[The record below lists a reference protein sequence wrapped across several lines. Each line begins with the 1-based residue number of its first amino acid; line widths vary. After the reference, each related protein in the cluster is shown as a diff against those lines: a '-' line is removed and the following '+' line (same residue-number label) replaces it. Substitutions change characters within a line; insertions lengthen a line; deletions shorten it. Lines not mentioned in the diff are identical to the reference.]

1 MMQKVYV
8 GTPFKDY
15 RRVIASEVPELSELA
30 TVAWNG
36 SFFEHQ
42 WESRFEVSR
51 KSSSGI
57 SLSKNELRLMKAL
70 LEDFFEAKSVG
81 SVFESLFP
89 DEFLDPEFSL
99 GKTYKVIQRLNRKF
113 SIVGVGFNVNNDSL
127 KYNLVI
133 PEGWMVL
140 ARNPDATVVN
150 GEALG
155 FDESE
160 LTIKFQNR
168 PFDRKDVE
176 QEFDLSRSSAVR
188 WLKSLRERK
197 VIKNWFGARQ
207 FLPILSLARNLRFK
221 NTVQQL
227 SIRAEIHLIYTES
240 LPCLF
245 LSRINSKLSI
255 KPCTQ
260 ITYSKSVARS

>member
-1 MMQKVYV
+1 LAKKLSDGGKELYNLFIEKWRLIVEISLNRATESDVHNFLQDCRRLENSQSDRDVMFHWALQTRDQQMMQKVYV

-140 ARNPDATVVN
+140 AR
-150 GEALG
+150 
-155 FDESE
+155 
-160 LTIKFQNR
+160 
-168 PFDRKDVE
+168 
-176 QEFDLSRSSAVR
+176 
-188 WLKSLRERK
+188 
-197 VIKNWFGARQ
+197 
-207 FLPILSLARNLRFK
+207 
-221 NTVQQL
+221 
-227 SIRAEIHLIYTES
+227 
-240 LPCLF
+240 
-245 LSRINSKLSI
+245 
-255 KPCTQ
+255 KP
-260 ITYSKSVARS
+260 